1 MTAKTILAPLVLAV
15 CGQALPVAAT
25 LPPPPPVEYG
35 AYGPLAVCEGELR
48 IAVAEDEALHI
59 VGPIF
64 RIINDDYLIAATPML
79 LPHQTL
85 GAVTGGVSGSM
96 IALPGPI
103 MVFRYSGELTADTA
117 RYVPYAPEGFGAAS
131 VRYAVQSRTVTAS
144 TDMIPVLVIAS
155 PSFDGTDADRA
166 ILARVT
172 DGDSDAT
179 DCFRPADG
187 MADPKAAGLVS
198 AFDDPRYPGLYPRR
212 PDVGPGFYCRDGV
225 GFAVRPGEQLHR
237 PWRSQR
243 RGHSFL
249 LADGAMVTMEG
260 ADTPMR
266 RADPASA
273 TDHPAGLLHQSRLI
287 FYPGRGVEPPYAPPA
302 VHEEGSWEVDLGRD
316 RGNSLRFRFPAG
328 DKAHIGFGLIERLEF
343 VAPDDPRCGATGR

>member
-1 MTAKTILAPLVLAV
+1 MAAKAILASFILVAG
-15 CGQALPVAAT
+15 GQALSAAAT
-25 LPPPPPVEYG
+25 LPPPQPVEYG

-48 IAVAEDEALHI
+48 IAVGGEEALHI
-59 VGPIF
+59 AGPIF

-79 LPHQTL
+79 VPHQLL
-85 GAVTGGVSGSM
+85 GTKAGGVADGVF
-96 IALPGPI
+96 ALPGPI
-103 MVFRYSGELTADTA
+103 AVFRYSGELPTNAA
-117 RYVPYAPEGFGAAS
+117 RYVPYASEGFGAAS

-144 TDMIPVLVIAS
+144 TDMIPALVIAS

-172 DGDSDAT
+172 GGNNGTT

-187 MADPKAAGLVS
+187 MVDPKAAGLVS

-212 PDVGPGFYCRDGV
+212 PDVGPGFYCRDGI
-225 GFAVRPGEQLHR
+225 GFAVRPGERIHR
-237 PWRSQR
+237 PWRSLR

-249 LADGAMVTMEG
+249 LADSVTVTIESS
-260 ADTPMR
+260 DIPLR

-273 TDHPAGLLHQSRLI
+273 NDHPAGLLHQSRLI
-287 FYPGRGVEPPYAPPA
+287 FYPGRSVGPPYAPPG
-302 VHEEGSWEVDLGRD
+302 VREEGSWQVDLGRE

-343 VAPDDPRCGATGR
+343 VAPDDPRCDATRG